1 MSVGQQQRARRH
13 DMETVRAELAHV
25 GIEPGRRTLGSVL
38 PQQLQGGMTV
48 GEQTGFGEAE
58 QLKCTHCHR
67 SKAAQ

>member
-1 MSVGQQQRARRH
+1 
-13 DMETVRAELAHV
+13 METVRAELAQV
-25 GIEPGRRTLGSVL
+25 GIEPGRRTLGSAL
-38 PQQLQGGMTV
+38 PQQLQCGMTV